1 MRTFFID
8 IKRQGDGVKIDVGK
22 GTQGD
27 LVIMSRSWDSNPYNF
42 WPPTHVAFAAV
53 NNNVDYK
60 FCLNNSGKE
69 REVLPL
75 RSIIFTL

>member
-1 MRTFFID
+1 MRKFFID
-8 IKRQGDGVKIDVGK
+8 IKRQGDGLKIDVGK
-22 GTQGD
+22 GTNGD
-27 LVIMSRSWDSNPYNF
+27 LTMSRSWDSNPYNF
-42 WPPTHVAFAAV
+42 WPPTHVAFSAL
-53 NNNVDYK
+53 NNNIDYK